1 MKNWA
6 KLMEQIPKKN
16 VSKYSLR
23 MLKLRSKIFNEYIRP
38 PMPFEISRAAIR
50 DPRQR
55 QSWDSIQYQN
65 ERLVMRFASLPLDL
79 DYRRSMRYYPA
90 HPQIGDLMTVL
101 RQHGLYRYQGRDVAT
116 QRASREIQFESRRI
130 GRMRKDCWFDLELGI
145 INY

>member
-38 PMPFEISRAAIR
+38 PMPFEISRAAMR

-101 RQHGLYRYQGRDVAT
+101 RQHGLYRNEHKDIKEEMSRLRELREKSNSNRD
-116 QRASREIQFESRRI
+116 
-130 GRMRKDCWFDLELGI
+130 ELDE
-145 INY
+145 

>member
-101 RQHGLYRYQGRDVAT
+101 RQHDKCSNDYRYFYFRPI
-116 QRASREIQFESRRI
+116 SEMPS
-130 GRMRKDCWFDLELGI
+130 KK
-145 INY
+145 

>member
-101 RQHGLYRYQGRDVAT
+101 RQHGLYRNEHKDIKEEMSRLRELREKSNSNRD
-116 QRASREIQFESRRI
+116 
-130 GRMRKDCWFDLELGI
+130 ELDE
-145 INY
+145 